1 MERPLCIVAFV
12 QVERIGSGPRVV
24 LVHGSV
30 TGPETWSRQ
39 RPLAERWTLELVT
52 RPGFWPLEPV
62 ERVDFAADAPLVA
75 EQLGDGAHLVGHSY
89 GGVISLLAGSLRP
102 GAVRSLTVVEPPAL
116 DVARGDAA
124 VDAMIG
130 RIEDLWSGEPPEAR
144 HFLEEFLRTVGSSVP
159 MPDELPPPLQRGAEM
174 LLVERGVHEARIPLT
189 ALRRAGFPVLVVSGA
204 HSRAFDA
211 VCDVLERELAA
222 EREVLPGAGHAAQRA
237 PGFNVVLEDFLAR
250 AEA

>member
-1 MERPLCIVAFV
+1 MTTAARLH
-12 QVERIGSGPRVV
+12 VERLGAGPPVV

-30 TGPETWSRQ
+30 AGGEAAWAEQ
-39 RPLAERWTLELVT
+39 MALAARWTLLVID
-52 RPGFWPLEPV
+52 RPGYGRAPDV
-62 ERVDFAADAPLVA
+62 EREDFEVDAQLLA
-75 EQLGDGAHLVGHSY
+75 EVLPEGAHLVGHSY
-89 GGVISLLAGSLRP
+89 GGVISLLAASLRP

-222 EREVLPGAGHAAQRA
+222 VREVLPGAGHAAQRA
-237 PGFNVVLEDFLAR
+237 PGFNEVLEDFLER